1 MPPFEAFG
9 RPRSSNSGVDAFVGD
24 DLRRVLASPDGSGA
38 AGAERGRPIRATL
51 AARYVARVTLHE
63 AIVDVLP
70 RVSDLQH
77 LGPALLRHLQQF
89 PSIANGLSRT
99 EQQALEAVGSGIT
112 RLRDVY
118 VSAHHNRE
126 EAIFMGDAAFLVH
139 IAALLRSPRPLL
151 SRAVDPLRVADL
163 RPPGLSLDDEVSL
176 TDDGRRV
183 LAGALDRVRTCGIN
197 RWLGGV
203 ELAGNGPLWRWDAA
217 RQAMRR
223 A

>member
-1 MPPFEAFG
+1 
-9 RPRSSNSGVDAFVGD
+9 
-24 DLRRVLASPDGSGA
+24 
-38 AGAERGRPIRATL
+38 
-51 AARYVARVTLHE
+51 
-63 AIVDVLP
+63 
-70 RVSDLQH
+70 
-77 LGPALLRHLQQF
+77 
-89 PSIANGLSRT
+89 
-99 EQQALEAVGSGIT
+99 
-112 RLRDVY
+112 
-118 VSAHHNRE
+118 
-126 EAIFMGDAAFLVH
+126 MGDAAFLVH
-139 IAALLRSPRPLL
+139 IAALLHPPRPLL
-151 SRAVDPLRVADL
+151 RRAVDPLRLADL